1 MVRVQVEKKRK
12 NRKGGM
18 VRSKRGRGFA
28 ESTGGSPWKTMWG
41 VLRSQR
47 RGGDFSANGGSP
59 SESKG
64 GLRRSQRGE
73 VLESQRECF
82 GNNGGSC

>member
-1 MVRVQVEKKRK
+1 MVRVQVEKKEKTERGVWYGQ
-12 NRKGGM
+12 NGGGALQ
-18 VRSKRGRGFA
+18 SQQG
-28 ESTGGSPWKTMWG
+28 G

-59 SESKG
+59 SEST
-64 GLRRSQRGE
+64 GE